1 MVLATCRFRTTPMNM
16 TEWLRTLGLE
26 RYEQAFRQN
35 RIEADVLP
43 SLTVEDLKDLG
54 VTLVGDRRRLLDAI
68 AALGNKNIQEPQAEL
83 SDGMGRSLAPPG
95 GTAAGE
101 AERRQ
106 LTVMF
111 CDLVGSTPLSVR
123 FDPEDLREIVGA
135 YHRCVADTVARFA
148 GFVAKYMG
156 DGVLVYFGYPEA
168 HEDDAERT
176 VRAGLAVIDA
186 VARLATPE
194 PLNVRLGIASGLVV
208 VGDLIGAG
216 AAQERG
222 VVGET
227 PNLAARLQGLAQ
239 PGTLVVA
246 ESTRRQIGALLELED
261 LGLRRSPVSPC
272 RSTLGALS
280 AKAASSAASR
290 PCARRPHPWSGVAK
304 SSNSY
309 CGAGSRQRP
318 ARGGSC

>member
-1 MVLATCRFRTTPMNM
+1 MDIAA
-16 TEWLRTLGLE
+16 WLGGLSLE
-26 RYEQAFRQN
+26 RYAEAFRDN
-35 RIEADVLP
+35 AIELEVLPELTEADLEKIGVL
-43 SLTVEDLKDLG
+43 LGHRKIMLK
-54 VTLVGDRRRLLDAI
+54 AI
-68 AALGNKNIQEPQAEL
+68 AELRPPAPQPQARTGPL
-83 SDGMGRSLAPPG
+83 LP
-95 GTAAGE
+95 GE

-111 CDLVGSTPLSVR
+111 CDPVGSTPLSTR

-156 DGVLVYFGYPEA
+156 DGVLIYFGYPEA
-168 HEDDAERT
+168 HEDDAERA

-186 VARLATPE
+186 MSRAVTPE

-227 PNLAARLQGLAQ
+227 PNLAAGLQALAA
-239 PGTLVVA
+239 PATLVIA
-246 ESTRRQIGALLELED
+246 EARGGRSGRYSNSRILARNLLP
-261 LGLRRSPVSPC
+261 GSCSRSA
-272 RSTLGALS
+272 LGACS
-280 AKAASSAASR
+280 AKAAS
-290 PCARRPHPWSGVAK
+290 
-304 SSNSY
+304 
-309 CGAGSRQRP
+309 
-318 ARGGSC
+318 